1 MVIYKTN
8 SILVASKWVSALFWP
23 MTWNF
28 PLYYRGARV
37 WPPTYVLVSGSG
49 KESVF
54 QSNIICTDIE
64 NRLFWVYH
72 FKKGK
77 QRFCKLQLINLFQI
91 NVWFRFSLKML
102 VFIEIYSENKIIDIL
117 LSPDKWFMIMRL
129 QCTRI
134 SIWENKC
141 TLNRI

>member
-1 MVIYKTN
+1 MNPNILNHMVIYKTN

-91 NVWFRFSLKML
+91 LMYDSGFLWKCWFSLKYI
-102 VFIEIYSENKIIDIL
+102 VKIKQLTYFCHLINGL
-117 LSPDKWFMIMRL
+117 W
-129 QCTRI
+129 
-134 SIWENKC
+134 
-141 TLNRI
+141 